1 MSSFTYV
8 KERRL
13 GVNEVSEAV
22 DPLWRSGP
30 ALRELR
36 AAGVETQALSSAV
49 CAVFFHRTPARVTR
63 DPCSRA
69 EI

>member
-1 MSSFTYV
+1 M
-8 KERRL
+8 
-13 GVNEVSEAV
+13 

-49 CAVFFHRTPARVTR
+49 CCVFTPHTGTTTRVTR
-63 DPCSRA
+63 SVKWSDAVCVGNVRRSPPPVCA
-69 EI
+69 TL